1 MEISRSDAM
10 LRYVEKYYQESR
22 FYTAQ
27 NSAKG
32 EEFDLIH
39 AIIEDMPNQFHP
51 QTATWGLRLW
61 EEMLGIDGGVENI
74 EERRNNLL
82 IKLMTLP
89 RITPIS
95 LERLIKNIAK
105 ADVEVI
111 RNIAPYTFQ
120 VRIKDNSLEC
130 DNQLIRRII
139 ENYKEAHMA
148 FYQVYDIGKTAI
160 QEKFYF
166 HTIHHLVMYWFRT
179 DGLLNGSFLLD
190 GSRLLNADFPLY
202 RLSICNRFYMP
213 FKEII
218 FIKGMFERLNVKIKE
233 ELTIRSL
240 FRCKFVWQKNEL
252 PNNKIKVTN
261 PLQIKNKEKFSIP
274 VIKKT
279 HNLWYLDGIINLDG
293 SRILDAYQIEEV
305 CE

>member
-1 MEISRSDAM
+1 MEISRSEIM
-10 LRYVEKYYQESR
+10 IRYVEKYYQESK

-27 NSAKG
+27 NNAKG

-39 AIIEDMPNQFHP
+39 SIIEDMPNQFHP

-61 EEMLGIDGGVENI
+61 EEMMGIDGGVENI

-82 IKLMTLP
+82 MKLMTLP

-130 DNQLIRRII
+130 NNRLIRKII

-148 FYQVYDIGKTAI
+148 FYQVYDMGKVVI

-166 HTIHHLVMYWFRT
+166 RTIHHLIMYWFRT
-179 DGLLNGSFLLD
+179 DGLLNGDFLLD
-190 GSRLLNADFPLY
+190 GSRLLNTDFPLY
-202 RLSICNRFYMP
+202 RLSVCNCFYMP
-213 FKEII
+213 FKETI
-218 FIKGMFERLNVKIKE
+218 FVKGMFNRLNIKIKE
-233 ELTIRSL
+233 KLMIRSL
-240 FRCKFVWQKNEL
+240 FRYRFIWWGNKL
-252 PNNKIKVTN
+252 PKYKIKVIN
-261 PLQIKNKEKFSIP
+261 PLQVKNKERFSIP
-274 VIKKT
+274 IIKKT
-279 HNLWYLDGIINLDG
+279 HNLWHLDGVVNLDG
-293 SRILDAYQIEEV
+293 SRVMDAYQIEEV